1 MADCAP
7 QALCPGHGGP
17 VIGEKDKIVRM
28 LTETAAFLET
38 IVSRTM
44 AAMENGSPP
53 HVDIVTG
60 IELPTSESPWLQPV
74 YDDTEFLVRN
84 VIRYYGGWWSGRPS
98 ELKPA
103 SRDKLAQEIANLSG
117 GAKKLAERALSLSQ
131 ADEHRLACH
140 LADYALEAAPADT
153 SVQEMV
159 ASVYDKRA
167 EIETSLMAINICN
180 SAAAYAR
187 AGRPFR

>member
-1 MADCAP
+1 
-7 QALCPGHGGP
+7 
-17 VIGEKDKIVRM
+17 
-28 LTETAAFLET
+28 
-38 IVSRTM
+38 M

-53 HVDIVTG
+53 HADIVTG
-60 IELPTSESPWLQPV
+60 IDLPTSDSPWLQPV

-103 SRDKLAQEIANLSG
+103 SRDKLAQEIANLCG
-117 GAKKLAERALSLSQ
+117 GAKTLAERALTLSH
-131 ADEHRLACH
+131 ASEHRLACH
-140 LADYALEAAPADT
+140 LADYALEAAPSDT

-167 EIETSLMAINICN
+167 ESETSLMAINIFN

-187 AGRPFR
+187 AGRAFA

>member
-1 MADCAP
+1 M
-7 QALCPGHGGP
+7 
-17 VIGEKDKIVRM
+17 
-28 LTETAAFLET
+28 ETAAFLET
-38 IVSRTM
+38 VVSRTM

-60 IELPTSESPWLQPV
+60 IDLPASDSPWLQPV

-103 SRDKLAQEIANLSG
+103 SRDKLASEIANLCG
-117 GAKKLAERALSLSQ
+117 GATKLAERALALSS
-131 ADEHRLACH
+131 AGDHRLACH
-140 LADYALEAAPADT
+140 LADYALEAAPSDT
-153 SVQEMV
+153 SVRDMV

-167 EIETSLMAINICN
+167 ERETSLMAINIFN
-180 SAAAYAR
+180 SAAAYAK
-187 AGRPFR
+187 AGRAFR